1 MDKPLRDS
9 SEAEVESLTLG
20 GEASVTGFA
29 VKGTKLS
36 FAVTPPEEFD
46 ITDVTARFA
55 STTESV
61 NDEELT
67 VTGENG
73 SYQLSSLTPDSG
85 VVYVDVYYSIPA
97 FIPTYTVT
105 YYGNGNTAGDAPVDG
120 GRYEDKATVTVK
132 GKNTLEKNGFE
143 FLGWSTD
150 QDADQPDYV
159 EDDIFTIDAADVT
172 LYAVWLLIPEPSS
185 DPEIYVVTYD
195 GNGNTAGEAPV
206 DSNLYEDKATVTV
219 LGKNT
224 LEKSGFDF
232 LGWSTDRN
240 ASQAEYVENNTFA
253 IDAKNV
259 TLYAVWKQSAPP
271 TWKLIYQYKD
281 RFNEDKQYVVKKVL
295 GADDVDEDGNPTPA
309 MLRMN
314 APYITDLYKNCVWN
328 VDTAVTDPAQHTTVV
343 TATQTAPLRFIYFD
357 NRDIATGE
365 RIEESD
371 SDISV
376 FKAERYYN
384 ELFTIEAPET
394 DGGRKFLYWRAT
406 DVIDGE
412 KVEGT
417 EKAVCYTAYYSYRV
431 TKDLF
436 VEPVYEEEE
445 NDWYI
450 TLGRAEY
457 SREQYTDSEGD
468 NKQDY
473 VYSDF
478 LISILTPDQSLVK
491 DKNVQ
496 FGMVL
501 ERLDDDSDYP
511 AAETAVAQQ
520 LISGVTPDSGAVSSV
535 SKDGKTYYIYDQ
547 TNLAASLTNM
557 NRIDYYIKFGNTER
571 LRGYKFNAYAYLI
584 VDGRVIVSRDV
595 SMLCIDEC
603 GTRIYE

>member
-1 MDKPLRDS
+1 M
-9 SEAEVESLTLG
+9 
-20 GEASVTGFA
+20 
-29 VKGTKLS
+29 
-36 FAVTPPEEFD
+36 
-46 ITDVTARFA
+46 
-55 STTESV
+55 
-61 NDEELT
+61 
-67 VTGENG
+67 
-73 SYQLSSLTPDSG
+73 
-85 VVYVDVYYSIPA
+85 
-97 FIPTYTVT
+97 
-105 YYGNGNTAGDAPVDG
+105 
-120 GRYEDKATVTVK
+120 
-132 GKNTLEKNGFE
+132 
-143 FLGWSTD
+143 
-150 QDADQPDYV
+150 
-159 EDDIFTIDAADVT
+159 
-172 LYAVWLLIPEPSS
+172 
-185 DPEIYVVTYD
+185 
-195 GNGNTAGEAPV
+195 
-206 DSNLYEDKATVTV
+206 
-219 LGKNT
+219 
-224 LEKSGFDF
+224 
-232 LGWSTDRN
+232 
-240 ASQAEYVENNTFA
+240 ENNTFA

-259 TLYAVWKQSAPP
+259 TLYAVWQQSAPP

-295 GADDVDEDGNPTPA
+295 GADDVDEDGNPIPA

-436 VEPVYEEEE
+436 VEPVYEEGE

-478 LISILTPDQSLVK
+478 LISILTPDQSLVT